1 MKAAVISGS
10 KDPLFEVKDVPV
22 PEISD
27 HEILIKAKSFAV
39 NPTDWKHVEFQFGK
53 QGDILGSDVSGIVEK
68 VGAKVDNFKVGD
80 YVSSFIVGNVSPKN
94 GAWAEYV
101 AANPLGTVKY
111 PKLVE
116 DPTKTESGPIKTF
129 EGAAST
135 TLGLVT
141 VGYSFAYSL
150 KIPENFIEGDFIL
163 VWGGATATG
172 ILAIQLAKLI
182 YGLRV
187 VATAS
192 PKNHEYLKSLGA
204 EYVFDYND
212 DQVINKIKEVVG
224 GSLKF
229 GFDTI
234 GSPETFQKTY
244 DATANSEGTIFLDST
259 LFQDG
264 TNIKL
269 NESRD
274 NYKIH
279 WGHTLA
285 YLAITK
291 TKFFGKDLYQPD
303 DLLKDYEPWWTE
315 VLPKYIDKVKH
326 ANLKILSPGLQS
338 AGEALKLSKEGVS
351 NVKVVF
357 DT

>member
-1 MKAAVISGS
+1 MKAAVFTGS
-10 KDPLFEVKDVPV
+10 KESPFEIKEVPT

-27 HEILIKAKSFAV
+27 NEILIKSKSFAV
-39 NPTDWKHVEFQFGK
+39 NPTDWKHLEFGVSQPGY
-53 QGDILGSDVSGIVEK
+53 ILGSDVSGVVEK
-68 VGAKVDNFKVGD
+68 VGSKVDNFKVGD
-80 YVSSFIVGNVSPKN
+80 YVSSFIVGNSSSRN

-116 DPTKTESGPIKTF
+116 DPSKTESGPITTF

-150 KIPENFIEGDFIL
+150 QIPQNFVEGDFIL
-163 VWGGATATG
+163 IWGGATATG
-172 ILAIQLAKLI
+172 ILAIQLAKAI

-212 DQVINKIKEVVG
+212 DRVVDRIKEVVG
-224 GSLKF
+224 GTLKF

-234 GSPETFQKTY
+234 ATPETFQKVY
-244 DATANSEGTIFLDST
+244 DSTANTEVSIFLDST
-259 LFQDG
+259 LSQNG
-264 TNIKL
+264 STIKL
-269 NESRD
+269 DEKRD

-279 WGHTLA
+279 WGETLA

-291 TKFFGKDLYQPD
+291 VKFFGKELHQPE
-303 DLLKDYEPWWTE
+303 DLLKDYTPWWVD
-315 VLPKYIDKVKH
+315 VLPKYIGELKH
-326 ANLKILSPGLQS
+326 ASLTVLPKGLES
-338 AGEALKLSKEGVS
+338 SGEALKLSKEGVS
-351 NVKVVF
+351 NTKVVF
-357 DT
+357 DV

>member
-1 MKAAVISGS
+1 MKAAVITGNKVS
-10 KDPLFEVKDVPV
+10 DFEIKEVPT
-22 PEISD
+22 PEISEN
-27 HEILIKAKSFAV
+27 EILIKSKAFAV
-39 NPTDWKHVEFQFGK
+39 NPTDWKHVEFQFSK
-53 QGDILGSDVSGIVEK
+53 EGDILGSDVSGIVEK

-80 YVSSFIVGNVSPKN
+80 YVSSFIVGNISPKN

-111 PKLVE
+111 PQLTE
-116 DPTKTESGPIKTF
+116 DPSKTEAGPITTF
-129 EGAAST
+129 EGAASVS
-135 TLGLVT
+135 LGLVT
-141 VGYSFAYSL
+141 VGYSFSYSL
-150 KIPENFIEGDFIL
+150 RIPENVVEGDFIL
-163 VWGGATATG
+163 IWGGATATG
-172 ILAIQLAKLI
+172 ALAIQLAKLI

-204 EYVFDYND
+204 EYVFDYHD
-212 DQVINKIKEVVG
+212 DQVVDRIKEVVG
-224 GSLKF
+224 GTLKF

-234 GSPETFQKTY
+234 GTPESFQSVY
-244 DATANSEGTIFLDST
+244 DATANTEVTIFLDST
-259 LFQDG
+259 LFQDKSS
-264 TNIKL
+264 IKL

-303 DLLKDYEPWWTE
+303 DLLKAFEPWWTE

-326 ANLKILSPGLQS
+326 TNLEVLPRGLQS
-338 AGEALKLSKEGVS
+338 AGKALELSKNGVS
-351 NVKVVF
+351 NAKVVF
-357 DT
+357 DV